1 MRKHRRLTFRHIGQ
15 INVTNRLSG
24 DPMGVV
30 LDVSMGGLRL
40 VTEEPLAPGSCYDMR
55 LEIPVRED
63 HTRSV
68 DITAI
73 CQWSKKD
80 AKTARFEQGFKLD
93 RPSAAF
99 TELVTSMSVSFNR
112 SLLGRA
118 RLS

>member
-30 LDVSMGGLRL
+30 GDVSMGGLRL
-40 VTEEPLAPGSCYDMR
+40 VTEDPLAPGSCYDMR
-55 LEIPVRED
+55 LEIPVREG

-68 DITAI
+68 DISAI
-73 CQWSKKD
+73 CQWSRKD
-80 AKTARFEQGFKLD
+80 AKTGRFEQGFKLD

-99 TELVTSMSVSFNR
+99 NELVSSMSVSFNR

-118 RLS
+118 RLQ

>member
-15 INVTNRLSG
+15 VNVINRLGG
-24 DPMGVV
+24 DSMGEV

-63 HTRSV
+63 HTRPV

-80 AKTARFEQGFKLD
+80 AKNGRFEQGFKLD

-99 TELVTSMSVSFNR
+99 TELATSMSVSFNR

-118 RLS
+118 RLH

>member
-15 INVTNRLSG
+15 INVINRLSG
-24 DPMGVV
+24 DSMGEV

-63 HTRSV
+63 HTRPV

-80 AKTARFEQGFKLD
+80 AKNGRFEQGFKLD
-93 RPSAAF
+93 RPCAAF

-118 RLS
+118 RLQ